1 MDRQD
6 FLKLSAQEIK
16 NLVSKRHIP
25 NVGVFVPDGNR
36 RLVLAVTD
44 LKENGEEFFRQV
56 AVTQTSGFLEDLK
69 VFFGHG
75 LSVLFAPLFS
85 RSVLQRSE
93 GYRSLTVLE
102 TLRILF
108 TEPAWLQFFDNWKV
122 RVKVYGDLDALT
134 GECSP
139 AIAWAKELEERTR
152 ANEEHWL
159 CLGIGG
165 EPYIGDDVFAGTLS
179 YSRRFGCQP
188 TREQLMQFLYGRVF
202 PPADFVIVS
211 SKFGGIGAFPGLI
224 CGKGTKIYYLPIPG
238 VIGLTECTYRK
249 ILYDILFVQAE
260 VAQKKGYDLT
270 PAARHELQGWYEG
283 HRDRVIGTGRSLE
296 SVWLP
301 VMEGEE

>member
-6 FLKLSAQEIK
+6 FLNLSTPEIK
-16 NLVSKRHIP
+16 NLVSQSRVPK
-25 NVGVFVPDGNR
+25 VGVFVPDGNR
-36 RLVLAVTD
+36 RLVLAMTN

-56 AVTQTSGFLEDLK
+56 AVTQTSGFLENLK

-75 LSVLFAPLFS
+75 LSALFTPLFS

-93 GYRSLTVLE
+93 GYRLLTVLE

-108 TEPAWLQFFDNWKV
+108 TEPTWLQFFDSWRI
-122 RVKVYGDLDALT
+122 RVKVYGNLDALT

-139 AIAWAKELEERTR
+139 AIAWAKELQERTK
-152 ANEEHWL
+152 ANEGHWL

-165 EPYIGDDVFAGTLS
+165 EPYIGDDVFVGTLS
-179 YSRRFGCQP
+179 YSRRFGCEP
-188 TREQLMQFLYGRVF
+188 TREQLMQFLYGQVF

-224 CGKGTKIYYLPIPG
+224 CGKDTKIYYLPVPG
-238 VIGLTECTYRK
+238 IVGLTEYTYRK
-249 ILYDILFVQAE
+249 ILYDILFAQAE
-260 VAQKKGYDLT
+260 AAQQEGYDLT
-270 PAARHELQGWYEG
+270 PAARDCLRTWYEG
-283 HRDRVIGTGRSLE
+283 HLNTVIGVGRSLE